1 MNITATGINW
11 ATNTFSRPGW
21 LFRKEVFILLSAQ
34 VPIDN
39 PMPWAESR
47 INNSFRKSHPG
58 RPKVFV
64 AQLIPVAVMF
74 IVTPNVIG

>member
-34 VPIDN
+34 GIELSIGTWAIVHSAN
-39 PMPWAESR
+39 NSSWAEYR
-47 INNSFRKSHPG
+47 AIN
-58 RPKVFV
+58 
-64 AQLIPVAVMF
+64 
-74 IVTPNVIG
+74 

>member
-34 VPIDN
+34 GIGLSIGTWANVHSAN
-39 PMPWAESR
+39 NSSWAEYQA
-47 INNSFRKSHPG
+47 IN
-58 RPKVFV
+58 
-64 AQLIPVAVMF
+64 
-74 IVTPNVIG
+74 